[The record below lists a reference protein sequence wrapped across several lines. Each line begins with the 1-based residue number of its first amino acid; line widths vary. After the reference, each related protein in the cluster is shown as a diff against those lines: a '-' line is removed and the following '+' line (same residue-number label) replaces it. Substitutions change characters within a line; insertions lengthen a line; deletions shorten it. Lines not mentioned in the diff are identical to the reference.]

1 MNLPQFPLSPFQLRL
16 SFHKVIEKLEQV
28 AASNIAYDSEKAK
41 DLLKR
46 VNQHPE
52 LRDGITD
59 IAQIENSEPLI
70 AELLTELFPPSL
82 SVNEI
87 KAISIPYQGYL
98 FNISA
103 RFKNILKAAG
113 NNFDVN
119 IRDFDDHQFF
129 IASCCLILNRFYGT
143 QLNFSKPLFYD
154 IPDANGIIKHY
165 RIFYNADFL
174 EIIHT
179 PKSPKLSPEDISL
192 LLDNYDD
199 LDLWKSKFPDKSYLL
214 KGFAIM
220 TLFDV
225 TVENAVSTLKSD
237 LLGNS
242 PAPDIQHN
250 FETIVASIYGIPDL
264 HVGFTPFDNE
274 LGEFNNTSPGK
285 KLQSYLLPADQ
296 SDDGAPLLCNESHR
310 LVIESHKYFAVSD
323 INKFIADEPDSSAG
337 KRLAAQNVQSFILA
351 PVVKDGVLLGILE
364 FISLRKNDFNSINAN
379 KLDVVL
385 PFLTDS
391 IDRKIKEFQNRVR
404 AVIQNNYTTLH
415 PSVDWKFKREA
426 QNSIYSSNEGAPY
439 TLKQITFKKVY
450 PMYGQV
456 DIKDSSI
463 TRNLSVKNDLER
475 QINKLIALLEQL
487 HQYEFTE
494 LAEHSLLTLKTFL
507 TDLSI
512 NLNADT
518 GQQIQHY
525 LENDIHPILTA
536 INSNDKAITDKI
548 ADYFTQTDMAEG
560 EFFTDRRNYEK
571 TIALLN
577 AKLITIMDKRQ
588 AEIQPYFP
596 HYYERFKTDGVEHNL
611 YIGQSIAPNQK
622 FDLADVS
629 RLRLWQLRVI
639 AEMENEVYHLKKTLP
654 IELGVASLVLVFG
667 TQIDIRFRMDE
678 KHFDVDGAYNIRYE
692 VIKKRIDKACIK
704 DTEERITQPGKIAI
718 IYSTAE
724 DEQEYRQ
731 YIAILQQANVLAKNV
746 EQFDVEDLQGISG
759 LKALRVDLLYKE
771 DNQPGDQNM
780 YTALYDALSKLPS
793 QPDGL
798 KLVKI

>member
-1 MNLPQFPLSPFQLRL
+1 
-16 SFHKVIEKLEQV
+16 VIEKLEQV
-28 AASNIAYDSEKAK
+28 AAGVNRYDSAKAK
-41 DLLKR
+41 ELLER
-46 VNQHPE
+46 VNQFPE

-59 IAQIENSEPLI
+59 IAQIENNESLI

-87 KAISIPYQGYL
+87 KAVSIPYQGYL
-98 FNISA
+98 FNTTA
-103 RFKNILKAAG
+103 RFKTILRAAG
-113 NNFDVN
+113 NQFDVN

-129 IASCCLILNRFYGT
+129 VASCCLILNKFYGT

-154 IPDANGIIKHY
+154 IPDASGIVKHY

-174 EIIHT
+174 EIMQT
-179 PKSPKLSPEDISL
+179 PESPKLSPEDISL
-192 LLDNYDD
+192 LLDNYED
-199 LDLWKSKFPDKSYLL
+199 LELWKSKFPDRSYLL

-225 TVENAVSTLKSD
+225 TVENAVSSLKSD
-237 LLGNS
+237 LLGS
-242 PAPDIQHN
+242 SSAPDLQRS
-250 FETIVASIYGIPDL
+250 FESILSSIYGIPDL
-264 HVGFTPFDNE
+264 RIGFTTFDNE
-274 LGEFNNTSPGK
+274 LGEFNNKSFGK
-285 KLQSYLLPADQ
+285 KLHSYLLPGDQ
-296 SDDGAPLLCNESHR
+296 NEECVQLLCNGSHQH
-310 LVIESHKYFAVSD
+310 VIENHKYFAVSD
-323 INKFIADEPDSSAG
+323 IDKFIANEPDSLVG
-337 KRLAAQNVQSFILA
+337 KHLTEQNVQSFILA
-351 PVVKDGVLLGILE
+351 PVVKDGTLLGILE
-364 FISLRKNDFNSINAN
+364 VISTRKNELNSINAN

-391 IDRKIKEFQNRVR
+391 IDRKFKELQNRIR

-426 QNSIYSSNEGAPY
+426 QNSIFSIGEGVPY

-450 PMYGQV
+450 PLYGQV

-475 QINKLIALLEQL
+475 QINKLIGLLEQL
-487 HQYEFTE
+487 HQYQFTE
-494 LAEHSLLTLKTFL
+494 IAEHSLLTLKAFV
-507 TDLSI
+507 TDLSV

-536 INSNDKAITDKI
+536 VNSADKDITDKI
-548 ADYFTQTDMAEG
+548 AHYFSQTDITEG
-560 EFFTDRRNYEK
+560 EFYTDRRNYER

-596 HYYERFKTDGVEHNL
+596 HYYERFKTDGVEHNM
-611 YIGQSIAPNQK
+611 YIGASIAPNQK
-622 FDLADVS
+622 FDLEDVH
-629 RLRLWQLRVI
+629 RLRLWQLRVV

-667 TQIDIRFRMDE
+667 GQIDIRFRMDE

-692 VIKKRIDKACIK
+692 VIKKRIDKAHIK
-704 DTEERITQPGKIAI
+704 DTDERITQPGKLAI
-718 IYSTAE
+718 IYSSAD
-724 DEQEYRQ
+724 DEQEYLQ
-731 YIAILQQANVLAKNV
+731 YIAILQKAKVFAENI

-759 LKALRVDLLYKE
+759 LKALRVELLYKDENATE
-771 DNQPGDQNM
+771 DANM
-780 YTALYDALSKLPS
+780 YTDLYNELFKLPTQSGQS
-793 QPDGL
+793 Q
-798 KLVKI
+798 LVKI